1 MNAKKT
7 YLHILIAVILGVL
20 LMLLLPVGNGLTAD
34 GVHMLGILIPVIYL
48 WITVGTDWVS
58 LAAIIALV
66 MTGVM
71 NNGKNYYADVYAG
84 SMGNFI
90 IITVISCM
98 ALSAVLTQTGVIEKI
113 ATWFITRKFVQ
124 GRPYAFLFMFLLS
137 NLIVGTFMEATAVAI
152 MYIDLAKSIL
162 DKLGYKKGDK
172 FYTVVM
178 AGLYWNNS
186 IVSAGSPISHVLPL
200 LLIAAAGPVL
210 GVTISFGQWLMIGIP
225 FEIMA
230 FALEMFVFRFIWKP
244 DTTLF
249 ENYDLEATRRN
260 ARPLSVQG
268 KISVVIFLI
277 VVFFWLFPQ
286 FGKNIAPGLV
296 AYLNNVGACVPPV
309 LGLAAIFIIHVDGKP
324 IARFADTVKN
334 IPMGMLVF
342 TACVTVLGSAINMD
356 STGISA
362 WLSNLLT
369 PALSGLP
376 TFAVMVLVVFLAAL
390 ITQFMSDTVTI
401 YLMYAVGTAILSAS
415 GINLPAFVMIIGFAA
430 IMGLLTPAAAVPS
443 PLFFGPEHITMKN
456 EAKYCAIFLVLDF
469 LIIMFVLWPLANVLI
484 RF

>member
-7 YLHILIAVILGVL
+7 YLHILTAVILGAL
-20 LMLLLPVGNGLTAD
+20 LMFLLPVGNGLTAD

-152 MYIDLAKSIL
+152 MYIDLAKNIL
-162 DKLGYKKGDK
+162 EKLGYKKGDK

-230 FALEMFVFRFIWKP
+230 FAIEMFVFRFIWKP

-260 ARPLSVQG
+260 ARPLSTQG

-286 FGKNIAPGLV
+286 F
-296 AYLNNVGACVPPV
+296 
-309 LGLAAIFIIHVDGKP
+309 
-324 IARFADTVKN
+324 
-334 IPMGMLVF
+334 
-342 TACVTVLGSAINMD
+342 
-356 STGISA
+356 
-362 WLSNLLT
+362 
-369 PALSGLP
+369 
-376 TFAVMVLVVFLAAL
+376 
-390 ITQFMSDTVTI
+390 MSDTVTI
-401 YLMYAVGTAILSAS
+401 YLMYAVGTAILSTS

-484 RF
+484 KF

>member
-7 YLHILIAVILGVL
+7 YLHILTAVILGAL
-20 LMLLLPVGNGLTAD
+20 LMFLLPVGNGLTAD

-152 MYIDLAKSIL
+152 MYIDLAKNIL
-162 DKLGYKKGDK
+162 EKLGYKKGDK

-230 FALEMFVFRFIWKP
+230 FAIEMFVFRFIWKP

-260 ARPLSVQG
+260 ARPLSTQG

-286 FGKNIAPGLV
+286 F
-296 AYLNNVGACVPPV
+296 
-309 LGLAAIFIIHVDGKP
+309 
-324 IARFADTVKN
+324 
-334 IPMGMLVF
+334 M
-342 TACVTVLGSAINMD
+342 
-356 STGISA
+356 
-362 WLSNLLT
+362 SN
-369 PALSGLP
+369 
-376 TFAVMVLVVFLAAL
+376 
-390 ITQFMSDTVTI
+390 TVTI
-401 YLMYAVGTAILSAS
+401 YLMYAVGIAILSTS

-484 RF
+484 KF

>member
-7 YLHILIAVILGVL
+7 YLHILTAVILGAL
-20 LMLLLPVGNGLTAD
+20 LMFLLPVGNGLTAD

-152 MYIDLAKSIL
+152 MYIDLAKNIL

-230 FALEMFVFRFIWKP
+230 FAIEMFVFRFIWKP

-260 ARPLSVQG
+260 ARPLSTQG

-286 FGKNIAPGLV
+286 F
-296 AYLNNVGACVPPV
+296 
-309 LGLAAIFIIHVDGKP
+309 
-324 IARFADTVKN
+324 
-334 IPMGMLVF
+334 M
-342 TACVTVLGSAINMD
+342 
-356 STGISA
+356 
-362 WLSNLLT
+362 SN
-369 PALSGLP
+369 
-376 TFAVMVLVVFLAAL
+376 
-390 ITQFMSDTVTI
+390 TVTI
-401 YLMYAVGTAILSAS
+401 YLMYAVGTAILSTS

-469 LIIMFVLWPLANVLI
+469 LIIMFVLWPLANVLLK
-484 RF
+484 F

>member
-7 YLHILIAVILGVL
+7 YLHILTAVILGAL
-20 LMLLLPVGNGLTAD
+20 LMFLLPVGNGLTAD

-152 MYIDLAKSIL
+152 MYIDLAKNIL
-162 DKLGYKKGDK
+162 DKLGYKKEDK

-230 FALEMFVFRFIWKP
+230 FAIEMFVFRFIWKP

-260 ARPLSVQG
+260 ARPLSTQG

-286 FGKNIAPGLV
+286 F
-296 AYLNNVGACVPPV
+296 
-309 LGLAAIFIIHVDGKP
+309 
-324 IARFADTVKN
+324 
-334 IPMGMLVF
+334 M
-342 TACVTVLGSAINMD
+342 
-356 STGISA
+356 
-362 WLSNLLT
+362 SN
-369 PALSGLP
+369 
-376 TFAVMVLVVFLAAL
+376 
-390 ITQFMSDTVTI
+390 TVTI
-401 YLMYAVGTAILSAS
+401 YLMYAVGIAILSTS

-484 RF
+484 KF

>member
-7 YLHILIAVILGVL
+7 YLHILTAVILGAL
-20 LMLLLPVGNGLTAD
+20 LMFLLPVGNGLTAD

-152 MYIDLAKSIL
+152 MYIDLAKNIL

-172 FYTVVM
+172 FYTIVM

-230 FALEMFVFRFIWKP
+230 FAIEMFVFRFIWKP

-260 ARPLSVQG
+260 ARPLSTQG

-286 FGKNIAPGLV
+286 F
-296 AYLNNVGACVPPV
+296 
-309 LGLAAIFIIHVDGKP
+309 
-324 IARFADTVKN
+324 
-334 IPMGMLVF
+334 M
-342 TACVTVLGSAINMD
+342 
-356 STGISA
+356 
-362 WLSNLLT
+362 SN
-369 PALSGLP
+369 
-376 TFAVMVLVVFLAAL
+376 
-390 ITQFMSDTVTI
+390 TVTI
-401 YLMYAVGTAILSAS
+401 YLMYAVGTAILSTS

-484 RF
+484 KF

>member
-7 YLHILIAVILGVL
+7 YLHILTAVILGAL
-20 LMLLLPVGNGLTAD
+20 LMFLLPVGNGLTAD

-152 MYIDLAKSIL
+152 MYIDLAKNIL
-162 DKLGYKKGDK
+162 EKLGYKRGDK

-230 FALEMFVFRFIWKP
+230 FAIEMFVFRFIWKP

-260 ARPLSVQG
+260 ARPLSTQG

-286 FGKNIAPGLV
+286 F
-296 AYLNNVGACVPPV
+296 
-309 LGLAAIFIIHVDGKP
+309 
-324 IARFADTVKN
+324 
-334 IPMGMLVF
+334 M
-342 TACVTVLGSAINMD
+342 
-356 STGISA
+356 
-362 WLSNLLT
+362 SN
-369 PALSGLP
+369 
-376 TFAVMVLVVFLAAL
+376 
-390 ITQFMSDTVTI
+390 TVTI
-401 YLMYAVGTAILSAS
+401 YLMYAVGTAILSTL

-456 EAKYCAIFLVLDF
+456 ESKYCAIFLVLDF

-484 RF
+484 KF

>member
-7 YLHILIAVILGVL
+7 YLHILTAVILGAL
-20 LMLLLPVGNGLTAD
+20 LMFLLPVGNGLTAD

-152 MYIDLAKSIL
+152 MYIDLAKNIL
-162 DKLGYKKGDK
+162 EKLGYKRGDK

-230 FALEMFVFRFIWKP
+230 FAIEMFVFRFIWKP

-260 ARPLSVQG
+260 ARPLSTQG

-286 FGKNIAPGLV
+286 FMYN
-296 AYLNNVGACVPPV
+296 
-309 LGLAAIFIIHVDGKP
+309 
-324 IARFADTVKN
+324 
-334 IPMGMLVF
+334 
-342 TACVTVLGSAINMD
+342 
-356 STGISA
+356 
-362 WLSNLLT
+362 
-369 PALSGLP
+369 
-376 TFAVMVLVVFLAAL
+376 
-390 ITQFMSDTVTI
+390 TVTI
-401 YLMYAVGTAILSAS
+401 YLMYAVGTAILSTS

-484 RF
+484 KF

>member
-7 YLHILIAVILGVL
+7 YLHILTAVILGAL
-20 LMLLLPVGNGLTAD
+20 LMFLLPVGNGLTAD

-152 MYIDLAKSIL
+152 MYIDLAKNIL
-162 DKLGYKKGDK
+162 EKLGYKKGDK

-200 LLIAAAGPVL
+200 LLIAAADPVL

-230 FALEMFVFRFIWKP
+230 FAIEMFVFRFIWKP

-260 ARPLSVQG
+260 ARPLSTQG

-286 FGKNIAPGLV
+286 F
-296 AYLNNVGACVPPV
+296 
-309 LGLAAIFIIHVDGKP
+309 
-324 IARFADTVKN
+324 
-334 IPMGMLVF
+334 
-342 TACVTVLGSAINMD
+342 
-356 STGISA
+356 
-362 WLSNLLT
+362 
-369 PALSGLP
+369 
-376 TFAVMVLVVFLAAL
+376 
-390 ITQFMSDTVTI
+390 MSDTVTI
-401 YLMYAVGTAILSAS
+401 YLMYAVGTAILSTS

-484 RF
+484 KF

>member
-7 YLHILIAVILGVL
+7 YLHILTAVILGAL
-20 LMLLLPVGNGLTAD
+20 LMFLLPVGNGLTAD

-152 MYIDLAKSIL
+152 MYIDLAKNIL

-230 FALEMFVFRFIWKP
+230 FAIEMFVFRFIWKP

-260 ARPLSVQG
+260 ARPLSTQG

-286 FGKNIAPGLV
+286 F
-296 AYLNNVGACVPPV
+296 
-309 LGLAAIFIIHVDGKP
+309 
-324 IARFADTVKN
+324 
-334 IPMGMLVF
+334 M
-342 TACVTVLGSAINMD
+342 
-356 STGISA
+356 
-362 WLSNLLT
+362 SN
-369 PALSGLP
+369 
-376 TFAVMVLVVFLAAL
+376 
-390 ITQFMSDTVTI
+390 TVTI
-401 YLMYAVGTAILSAS
+401 YLMYAVGIAILSTS

-484 RF
+484 KF